1 MQRPPAAPYQPALSK
16 WGHSWRFVAMLIIS
30 AAAFAELG
38 TSVWDSHRWVIPI
51 DLSLGAVSYVAVHF
65 RRRWPFAVAVLLTIV
80 SSFSASAGGP
90 SALAAVSLA
99 TRRIWAEVIGIGLLN
114 LVSIQIYALTYPMV
128 TPDSKWWIDLPTTAI
143 VVAGLLGWGM
153 FIGSRRELV
162 WTLQQR
168 AERAE
173 AEQELRATLARD
185 NERTR
190 IAREMHDVLGHRI
203 SQISMH
209 AGALTYRTDLDA
221 TALREGIE
229 DINEKAQEALTD
241 LRSVL
246 GVLRDS
252 ETGAILNRPQ
262 PTHADVSDLVDEATE
277 AGMRIALND
286 TIVGGP
292 VPAALGRT
300 LYRIAQEGIT
310 NASKHAPGTTLAIR
324 LAGSPELG
332 VEFELRNPPG
342 FTNGSGPGGG
352 LGLVGLAERA
362 ALAGGRLD
370 HQVSA
375 EAFIVRGWLPW
386 QAGAAT

>member
-1 MQRPPAAPYQPALSK
+1 
-16 WGHSWRFVAMLIIS
+16 MLIIS

-51 DLSLGAVSYVAVHF
+51 DLSLGVFSYIAVHF
-65 RRRWPFAVAVLLTIV
+65 RRRWPVAIAVLLTVV
-80 SSFSASAGGP
+80 SSFSASSGGP
-90 SALAAVSLA
+90 AALAAVSLA
-99 TRRIWAEVIGIGLLN
+99 TRRIWSEVIGIGLLS
-114 LVSIQIYALTYPMV
+114 LVSVQVYALTYPMV
-128 TPDSKWWIDLPTTAI
+128 TPDSRRWIDLPTTAI
-143 VVAGLLGWGM
+143 VIAGLLGWGM

-173 AEQELRATLARD
+173 AEQELRAALARD

-221 TALREGIE
+221 AALRAGIE

-252 ETGAILNRPQ
+252 ETGAVLDRPQ
-262 PTHADVSDLVDEATE
+262 PTHADVAGLVENARE
-277 AGMRIALND
+277 AGMRISLED
-286 TIVGGP
+286 SIEDQP
-292 VPAALGRT
+292 VPSVLGRT
-300 LYRIAQEGIT
+300 LYRIIQEGIT

-324 LAGSPELG
+324 LSGSAQGG

-342 FTNGSGPGGG
+342 FSPGSGPGGG

-362 ALAGGRLD
+362 ALAGGRLE
-370 HQVSA
+370 HRSSNEVFVVQ
-375 EAFIVRGWLPW
+375 GWLPW
-386 QAGAAT
+386 QAAAGVAAPA